1 LNHQN
6 KFIKIHLTKFIK
18 IFKFN
23 TLYFVKNKT
32 ISYKGAINM
41 QTIAGK
47 VALITGA
54 GRGIGRATAI
64 AFAQEGIHVG
74 LVGRTLE
81 NLQQVAEQLKQYG
94 VKVAI
99 AAANVADLDSITT
112 AVESIRE
119 ELGAIDILVN
129 NAGISKFGNFMDLT
143 PEEWTNIIDVNVKGV
158 YYTTRAVLPEMIE
171 RNTGDIINI
180 SSTAGQK
187 GAPITSAYTA
197 SKAAVIGLSESLML
211 EVRKKN
217 IRVTTLTPSTVATD
231 MAVELNLT
239 DGNPERVMQAED
251 LADLMVAQLKL
262 HPRVVLK
269 HAGLWSTNP

>member
-1 LNHQN
+1 
-6 KFIKIHLTKFIK
+6 
-18 IFKFN
+18 
-23 TLYFVKNKT
+23 
-32 ISYKGAINM
+32 M

-54 GRGIGRATAI
+54 GRGIGRATAV

-81 NLQQVAEQLKQYG
+81 NLQQVTEELKQYD

-99 AAANVADLDSITT
+99 AAANVAYLDSIT
-112 AVESIRE
+112 AAIESIRE

-158 YYTTRAVLPEMIE
+158 YYTTRAVLPEMLE

-187 GAPITSAYTA
+187 GAPITSAYSA

-239 DGNPERVMQAED
+239 DGNPEKVMQAED

>member
-1 LNHQN
+1 MRCKLRVEVLPLM
-6 KFIKIHLTKFIK
+6 KI
-18 IFKFN
+18 N
-23 TLYFVKNKT
+23 
-32 ISYKGAINM
+32 KGAGSM
-41 QTIAGK
+41 QTISGK
-47 VALITGA
+47 TALITGA

-64 AFAQEGIHVG
+64 AFAKEGINVG

-81 NLQQVAEQLKQYG
+81 NLQNVAEELKEFD

-99 AAANVADLDSITT
+99 AAADVANIESITT
-112 AVESIRE
+112 AVESIRA

-129 NAGISKFGNFMDLT
+129 NAGISKFGKFLDLS
-143 PEEWTNIIDVNVKGV
+143 PEDWTNIVDVNVKGV

-171 RNTGDIINI
+171 RQTGDIINI

-187 GAPITSAYTA
+187 GAPITSAYSA
-197 SKAAVIGLSESLML
+197 SKAAVIGMSESLML
-211 EVRKKN
+211 EVRKHN
-217 IRVTTLTPSTVATD
+217 IRVVTLTPSTVATD
-231 MAVELNLT
+231 MAVELQLT
-239 DGNPERVMQAED
+239 DGNPEKVMQAED

>member
-1 LNHQN
+1 
-6 KFIKIHLTKFIK
+6 
-18 IFKFN
+18 
-23 TLYFVKNKT
+23 
-32 ISYKGAINM
+32 M

-54 GRGIGRATAI
+54 GRGIGRATAV

-81 NLQQVAEQLKQYG
+81 NLQQVAEELKQYD

-99 AAANVADLDSITT
+99 AVANVADLDSITK
-112 AVESIRE
+112 AVESIRG

-158 YYTTRAVLPEMIE
+158 YYTTRTVLPEMLE

-187 GAPITSAYTA
+187 GAPITSAYSA

-239 DGNPERVMQAED
+239 DGNPEKVMQAED

>member
-1 LNHQN
+1 
-6 KFIKIHLTKFIK
+6 
-18 IFKFN
+18 
-23 TLYFVKNKT
+23 
-32 ISYKGAINM
+32 M
-41 QTIAGK
+41 QSIAGK

-54 GRGIGRATAI
+54 GRGIGRATAL
-64 AFAQEGIHVG
+64 AFAKEGIHLG

-81 NLQQVAEQLKQYG
+81 NLQRVAEELKQFD
-94 VKVAI
+94 VKVAY
-99 AAANVADLDSITT
+99 AAADVADLDSITS
-112 AVESIRE
+112 AVESIRG
-119 ELGAIDILVN
+119 ELGPIDILVN
-129 NAGISKFGNFMDLT
+129 NAGISKFGSFMDLT

-158 YYTTRAVLPEMIE
+158 YYTTRAVLPEMIK

-187 GAPITSAYTA
+187 GAPITSAYSA
-197 SKAAVIGLSESLML
+197 SKAAVIGMSESLML

-239 DGNPERVMQAED
+239 DGNPEKVMQAED

>member
-1 LNHQN
+1 
-6 KFIKIHLTKFIK
+6 
-18 IFKFN
+18 
-23 TLYFVKNKT
+23 
-32 ISYKGAINM
+32 M

-54 GRGIGRATAI
+54 GRGIGRATAV

-74 LVGRTLE
+74 LIGRTLE
-81 NLQQVAEQLKQYG
+81 NLQQVAEELKQYD

-99 AAANVADLDSITT
+99 AVANVADLDSITT
-112 AVESIRE
+112 AVESIRS

-129 NAGISKFGNFMDLT
+129 NAGISKFGSFMDLK

-187 GAPITSAYTA
+187 GAPITSAYSA
-197 SKAAVIGLSESLML
+197 SKAAVIGLSESLMF

-239 DGNPERVMQAED
+239 DGNPEKVMQAED

>member
-1 LNHQN
+1 MQS
-6 KFIKIHLTKFIK
+6 
-18 IFKFN
+18 
-23 TLYFVKNKT
+23 
-32 ISYKGAINM
+32 IS
-41 QTIAGK
+41 GK

-54 GRGIGRATAI
+54 GRGIGRATAL
-64 AFAQEGIHVG
+64 AFAKEGIHVG

-81 NLQQVAEQLKQYG
+81 NLQRVAEELKQYD
-94 VKVAI
+94 VKVAY
-99 AAANVADLDSITT
+99 AAADVADLESISS
-112 AVESIRE
+112 AVESIRG
-119 ELGAIDILVN
+119 ELGPIDILVN
-129 NAGISKFGNFMDLT
+129 NAGISKFGSFMDLT

-187 GAPITSAYTA
+187 GAPLTSAYTA
-197 SKAAVIGLSESLML
+197 SKAAVIGMSESLML

-239 DGNPERVMQAED
+239 DGNPEKVMQAED

>member
-1 LNHQN
+1 
-6 KFIKIHLTKFIK
+6 
-18 IFKFN
+18 
-23 TLYFVKNKT
+23 
-32 ISYKGAINM
+32 M

-54 GRGIGRATAI
+54 GRGIGRATAV

-81 NLQQVAEQLKQYG
+81 NLQQVAEELKRYD

-99 AAANVADLDSITT
+99 AAANVADLDSITA
-112 AVESIRE
+112 AVESIRG

-171 RNTGDIINI
+171 RKTGDIINI

-187 GAPITSAYTA
+187 GAPITSAYSA

-239 DGNPERVMQAED
+239 DGNPEKVMQAED